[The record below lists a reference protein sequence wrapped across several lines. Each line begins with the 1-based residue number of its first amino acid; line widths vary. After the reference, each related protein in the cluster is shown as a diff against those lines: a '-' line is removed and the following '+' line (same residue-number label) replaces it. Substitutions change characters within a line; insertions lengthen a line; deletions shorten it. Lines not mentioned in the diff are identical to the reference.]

1 MSSNLKILV
10 NLFGVKQCLLVILT
24 RISLTTDKM
33 EHLFMSLLA
42 IHVSS
47 SVKCLCHYLFLPIY
61 YFISKVNQLSV
72 IHFVS
77 VCSLFVT

>member
-47 SVKCLCHYLFLPIY
+47 SVKCLCHSLSSKITFSYQFITSFPKLTNFLSYI
-61 YFISKVNQLSV
+61 L
-72 IHFVS
+72 
-77 VCSLFVT
+77 